1 MNKNI
6 YNISIIICIIICII
20 IIYIQIAKIKYSIL
34 DIEDVNILYHL
45 FYIITYELKKNNIK
59 YIILGGTLLGSI
71 RHRGLIPWDDDV
83 DIGIID
89 KTDEEIYILLN
100 NILNK
105 YGLIIKKSIRGTLVK
120 VQSPKSN
127 RINIDLFPLIKQN
140 NIYKFLPP
148 YDKIYK
154 NEWFYENELYPIK
167 QYKFGKLQVYGPNKA
182 INYLNR
188 AYPNWENINEKWN
201 SFNKFS

>member
-100 NILNK
+100 NIL
-105 YGLIIKKSIRGTLVK
+105 I
-120 VQSPKSN
+120 
-127 RINIDLFPLIKQN
+127 
-140 NIYKFLPP
+140 
-148 YDKIYK
+148 
-154 NEWFYENELYPIK
+154 
-167 QYKFGKLQVYGPNKA
+167 
-182 INYLNR
+182 
-188 AYPNWENINEKWN
+188 
-201 SFNKFS
+201 